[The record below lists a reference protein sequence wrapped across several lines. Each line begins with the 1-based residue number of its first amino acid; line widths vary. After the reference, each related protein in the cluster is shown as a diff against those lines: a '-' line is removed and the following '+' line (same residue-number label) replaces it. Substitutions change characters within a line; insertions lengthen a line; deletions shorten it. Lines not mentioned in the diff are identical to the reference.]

1 MLERYLLAVFQEV
14 FSSFLYELVVKV
26 MKLLLLFFFSFI
38 AEFEDRKRDDD
49 DHVATTLP
57 TSRSEKPSVQAHL
70 GSHL

>member
-1 MLERYLLAVFQEV
+1 MLERYLLAVFQEVV

-38 AEFEDRKRDDD
+38 AEFEDRKRDD
-49 DHVATTLP
+49 HVATTLP